1 MIFDASEE
9 TESENDGVE
18 VSGRFIAVLTIGFA
32 IVIAGFALI
41 IISSLVG
48 GGSANVGGVIFIGP
62 FPIVFGAGPDA
73 IWLVLISLVISV
85 VMIVIFV
92 LMRRKV

>member
-1 MIFDASEE
+1 MVFDASEE
-9 TESENDGVE
+9 PESKDDGVE
-18 VSGRFIAVLTIGFA
+18 VSGRFIAVLMIGFA

-41 IISSLVG
+41 VISSLVG

-73 IWLVLISLVISV
+73 VWLILISLVISV

-92 LMRRKV
+92 LMRRKA

>member
-1 MIFDASEE
+1 MVFASSEE
-9 TESENDGVE
+9 PERKDDGVE
-18 VSGRFIAVLTIGFA
+18 VSGRFIAVLMIGFA
-32 IVIAGFALI
+32 ILIAGFALI
-41 IISSLVG
+41 IISSLAG